1 MQSEILRSISVLDCK
16 YIIQGDH
23 KSLCAPDDY
32 STALLLTLQRGGF
45 KNPVHTVM
53 WEGFSTGYLNLE
65 LNCAGVY

>member
-1 MQSEILRSISVLDCK
+1 MTAKSVISSNNSSVESIF
-16 YIIQGDH
+16 I
-23 KSLCAPDDY
+23 
-32 STALLLTLQRGGF
+32 LTLQRGGF